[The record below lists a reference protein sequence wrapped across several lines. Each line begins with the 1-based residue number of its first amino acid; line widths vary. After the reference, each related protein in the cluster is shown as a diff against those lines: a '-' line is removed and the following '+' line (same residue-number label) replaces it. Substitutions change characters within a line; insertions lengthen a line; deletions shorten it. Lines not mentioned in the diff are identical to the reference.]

1 MVTLA
6 CTLREYEITFLHVAA
21 CIFVSPSHYSAQ
33 MVCAVCGKSHGAG
46 ETANDLNLFE
56 SLLKNRRVYV
66 DKKWLRLECAKTL
79 ADLDPQLW
87 LRPLDIYN
95 MAGHLNEKYPAGI
108 VFVHL
113 PLRACVRFRADKFPE
128 LLGLSCAIELLKCRL
143 VLGLAVCQERLS
155 VVQIG
160 RYNKRYL
167 PDFQSAI

>member
-1 MVTLA
+1 MA
-6 CTLREYEITFLHVAA
+6 
-21 CIFVSPSHYSAQ
+21 
-33 MVCAVCGKSHGAG
+33 CAVYGKSHGAG
-46 ETANDLNLFE
+46 DTTTHDLNLFE

-95 MAGHLNEKYPAGI
+95 MAGYLNEKYPAGI
-108 VFVHL
+108 VFAHL
-113 PLRACVRFRADKFPE
+113 PLRACVRFRAGKFPE
-128 LLGLSCAIELLKCRL
+128 LLGLSCAIEHLKCRL

-155 VVQIG
+155 VVQFG
-160 RYNKRYL
+160 RYNKKYL